1 MKTKL
6 LIVDDELEI
15 ISFMRDSLEDEGYHV
30 LTAYNGEEA
39 LKVLKEEPN
48 LIILDVMMPG
58 MDGFELCKL
67 IRKNISCPILFLSAK
82 QAENDRVQGLLVGG
96 DDYLVKPFSM
106 KELKTRI
113 FAHLRREKRTSGL
126 AYNRIHFGT
135 LTIDLESYQVIFGSK
150 EIPFTTREFEIIQY
164 LAVNQGQ
171 VLTRDQIYEHVWG
184 LDAEGDASTITEHIK
199 KIRAKLAE
207 YDPHG
212 TYISTLWG
220 VGYRWER

>member
-1 MKTKL
+1 MKPKL

-15 ISFMRDSLEDEGYHV
+15 ISFMRDSLEDNGYHV
-30 LTAYNGEEA
+30 LTAYNGEDA
-39 LKVLKEEPN
+39 LKLLKEEPD

-82 QAENDRVQGLLVGG
+82 QTENDRVQGLLVGG

-106 KELKTRI
+106 KELKIRI
-113 FAHLRREKRTSGL
+113 FAHLRREKRTSHQ
-126 AYNRIHFGT
+126 AYNRLHFGK
-135 LTIDLESYQVIFGSK
+135 LTIDLDSYQVIHGSE
-150 EIPFTTREFEIIQY
+150 EITFTTREFEIIQY
-164 LAVNQGQ
+164 LAIHAGQ

-184 LDAEGDASTITEHIK
+184 YDAEGEASTITEHIK
-199 KIRAKLAE
+199 KVRAKLAKC
-207 YDPHG
+207 DRNRI
-212 TYISTLWG
+212 YISTLWG